1 MASATA
7 KPVAI
12 AALFLAVWFGAYWL
26 YEPTSKHTRITFG
39 LPPSPAAAAV
49 ATEPVPALAPA
60 SAPPLAHGAASVA
73 AAAGAAASNKPQAE
87 VAAKAVVHNSD
98 AGPAA
103 SRDTVIPPEFTTYTV
118 QKGDGSF
125 EAIARRL
132 GGGAKLAEAIKRSN
146 AFVSPNKLIPGR
158 TQLRIPV
165 DPDNIDGKVVRA
177 EANGAGG
184 DGGSP
189 RAATAQGQSHT
200 VVAGETLSS
209 IATKYYKSSASWKL
223 IFDANRDKLDKP
235 ERVKVGMVLH
245 IPQAG

>member
-1 MASATA
+1 MVNMASATA

-12 AALFLAVWFGAYWL
+12 AALVLAVWFGTYWL
-26 YEPTSKHTRITFG
+26 YEPSSKHTRITFG

-49 ATEPVPALAPA
+49 ATEPAPELGAGDGVAVPVEVGRTQPQ
-60 SAPPLAHGAASVA
+60 SGGVSTGAMTDSGTA
-73 AAAGAAASNKPQAE
+73 ARE
-87 VAAKAVVHNSD
+87 VVV
-98 AGPAA
+98 
-103 SRDTVIPPEFTTYTV
+103 PPEFTTYTV

-165 DPDNIDGKVVRA
+165 DPDNIDGKVVRTTP
-177 EANGAGG
+177 EAVPSAGG
-184 DGGSP
+184 TPGAEPGDE
-189 RAATAQGQSHT
+189 RTHT
-200 VVAGETLSS
+200 VAAGETLSG
-209 IATKYYKSSASWKL
+209 IASKYYKSSASWKL

-235 ERVKVGMVLH
+235 ERVKVGMVLR
-245 IPQAG
+245 IPKAG